1 MKCEATDSRAGTV
14 LMETVLVLP
23 LLMTSMFAIVQFALV
38 WYAQLMTHY
47 AAYNAARAALV
58 YHPSEYRE
66 TENGTV
72 SSKFLEKSGVCWQA
86 AVRTLAPVSFSPDGG
101 ESKLTVPGWW
111 TATDGRVPYA
121 SYIEEQVRLHVAPNA
136 GNGDESPEPC
146 EEGDGYVKVCV
157 DFDFPLV
164 VPVMGKM
171 IASFYHGYDAATET
185 LKNPAQ
191 NDWEVWGWNPPDA
204 VRGKTDAAREG
215 HAMKTDY
222 VTLHAYCILPKP
234 YSTVCWALRSQAA
247 AEEVLK

>member
-1 MKCEATDSRAGTV
+1 MRCGATDSRRGTV

-23 LLMTSMFAIVQFALV
+23 LLTTFMFAIVQFALV

-58 YHPSEYRE
+58 YHPSEYS
-66 TENGTV
+66 ENGA
-72 SSKFLEKSGVCWQA
+72 FLADKGPCWQA
-86 AVRTLAPVSFSPDGG
+86 AVRTLAPISFSPDGG
-101 ESKLTVPGWW
+101 GSALTIPGWW
-111 TATDGRVPYA
+111 PSDNGVVPY
-121 SYIEEQVRLHVAPNA
+121 SSFIKNQVRMHVAA
-136 GNGDESPEPC
+136 DGLDPC

-171 IASFYHGYDAATET
+171 IAAFQHGYDAATET
-185 LKNPAQ
+185 TRNPAE
-191 NDWEVWGWNPPDA
+191 NDWEVWGWNPPDS
-204 VRGKTDAAREG
+204 VRSKTDAAREG
-215 HAMKTDY
+215 HAMKTGF